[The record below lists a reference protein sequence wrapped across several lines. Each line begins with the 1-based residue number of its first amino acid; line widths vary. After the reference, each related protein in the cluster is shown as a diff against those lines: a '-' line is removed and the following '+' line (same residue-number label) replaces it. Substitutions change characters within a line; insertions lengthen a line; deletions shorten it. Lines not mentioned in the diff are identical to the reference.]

1 MSWMSQGTVPVVGLT
16 ALAALV
22 GFQIVSAWRLVK
34 QLRVAAEMAA
44 RLDRLTAAL
53 GLLTDTT
60 EGGLSALTAEIERL
74 GRRAV
79 VPVSRDGRRS
89 TAGGSTRRDE
99 FSQAALDAALSESE
113 AHAHLGLLTPS
124 AGGDRHASLLA

>member
-1 MSWMSQGTVPVVGLT
+1 MSWMSHVTVPGVGF
-16 ALAALV
+16 AALSALIV
-22 GFQIVSAWRLVK
+22 FQIVSALRLVRK
-34 QLRVAAEMAA
+34 LHVAAEMAA

-60 EGGLSALTAEIERL
+60 EGGLSALTSEIERL

-79 VPVSRDGRRS
+79 VPVGREPRRS
-89 TAGGSTRRDE
+89 ASAGPARRDE
-99 FSQAALDAALSESE
+99 FSQAALDAALAESE
-113 AHAHLGLLTPS
+113 AHAHLGLLTP

>member
-1 MSWMSQGTVPVVGLT
+1 MSWMSHSTVPVVGLT
-16 ALAALV
+16 ALGALV
-22 GFQIVSAWRLVK
+22 VFQIVSAWRLVR
-34 QLRVAAEMAA
+34 QLHVAAEMAA

-79 VPVSRDGRRS
+79 MPAGREARRAS
-89 TAGGSTRRDE
+89 GAPTRRDE